1 VYELNNSYAA
11 THEAAC
17 SVDYYSDYPG
27 LKLICSTNHLL
38 HSLSGSFGL
47 FLTELHSNQTHYR
60 LYLVFSRPY

>member
-38 HSLSGSFGL
+38 HSLSGSFRTVSYGTALKPDSLSAL
-47 FLTELHSNQTHYR
+47 FS
-60 LYLVFSRPY
+60 F